1 MFQEMLCEMKG
12 VIGQAEAHRI
22 AEAAVVATNMKKVE
36 DAPWSGGLDEIE
48 LKKPG
53 GILLAALVQCANS
66 RGIQILDLG
75 ARLGVTY
82 GYINQLR
89 NGIRCVAQIG
99 DEFAQSCANF
109 LQVPRLT
116 VLILAGKVTPADL
129 VSPGS
134 IAERELATALQF
146 LTANQEF
153 GHLVTQE
160 LRDSSF
166 DSKYLLIKLFEKATG
181 KRLLV
186 SEVDVEALAREMEK
200 IGNDQVC

>member
-1 MFQEMLCEMKG
+1 MFEVNDVIQG
-12 VIGQAEAHRI
+12 VVGQAEAHRI
-22 AEAAVVATNMKKVE
+22 AEACVVAPNMKKVA

-75 ARLGVTY
+75 AKLGVTY

-116 VLILAGKVTPADL
+116 VLILAGKMTPADL
-129 VSPGS
+129 LSPGP
-134 IAERELATALQF
+134 IAERELATAMQF
-146 LTANQEF
+146 LSANSEF
-153 GHLVTQE
+153 GHLVTEEQ
-160 LRDSSF
+160 RQSSF
-166 DSKYLLIKLFEKATG
+166 ESKYLLVKLFERATG
-181 KRLLV
+181 KKLLGT
-186 SEVDVEALAREMEK
+186 EVDVEALAREMQR
-200 IGNDQVC
+200 IGIAQTC